1 MLRNLSIL
9 DNMDLFRNKNIGPM
23 DTLHPT
29 WNYCILGPTSTLAN
43 TQHHMLLVDTCFE
56 TCIKQV
62 LLTKLGLPIK
72 QSIPHLTSDDLNL
85 KATTA
90 MASRFLV
97 LGLLAGVH
105 SAPTTDDNLIPGTE
119 MLTSLVSSCWLPN
132 KISCISKSREQWII
146 V

>member
-1 MLRNLSIL
+1 
-9 DNMDLFRNKNIGPM
+9 M

-43 TQHHMLLVDTCFE
+43 TQNHMLLVDTCYE
-56 TCIKQV
+56 TYIMQV
-62 LLTKLGLPIK
+62 LFTKPGLPIK

-105 SAPTTDDNLIPGTE
+105 SAPTTDDNLITGTE
-119 MLTSLVSSCWLPN
+119 MLTSLVSSCWLPK
-132 KISCISKSREQWII
+132 KISCDSKSGEEGII

>member
-1 MLRNLSIL
+1 ME
-9 DNMDLFRNKNIGPM
+9 
-23 DTLHPT
+23 TLHPT

-56 TCIKQV
+56 TYIKQV
-62 LLTKLGLPIK
+62 LLTKPGLPIK
-72 QSIPHLTSDDLNL
+72 QSIPHLTSVDLNL

-105 SAPTTDDNLIPGTE
+105 SAPTTDDNLITGTE
-119 MLTSLVSSCWLPN
+119 MLTSLVSSCWLPK
-132 KISCISKSREQWII
+132 KISCDSKSGEEGII

>member
-1 MLRNLSIL
+1 ME
-9 DNMDLFRNKNIGPM
+9 
-23 DTLHPT
+23 TLHPT

-43 TQHHMLLVDTCFE
+43 TQHQMLLVDTCFE
-56 TCIKQV
+56 TYTKQV
-62 LLTKLGLPIK
+62 LLTKPGLPIK
-72 QSIPHLTSDDLNL
+72 QAIPHLTSVDLNL

>member
-1 MLRNLSIL
+1 ME
-9 DNMDLFRNKNIGPM
+9 
-23 DTLHPT
+23 TLHPT

-43 TQHHMLLVDTCFE
+43 TQNHMLLVDTCFE
-56 TCIKQV
+56 TYIKQV
-62 LLTKLGLPIK
+62 LLTKPGLPIK
-72 QSIPHLTSDDLNL
+72 QSIPHLTSVDLNL

-119 MLTSLVSSCWLPN
+119 MLTSLVSSCWLPK
-132 KISCISKSREQWII
+132 KISCDSKSGEEGII

>member
-1 MLRNLSIL
+1 ME
-9 DNMDLFRNKNIGPM
+9 
-23 DTLHPT
+23 TLHPT

-56 TCIKQV
+56 TYIKQV

-72 QSIPHLTSDDLNL
+72 QSIPHLTSVDLNL

-119 MLTSLVSSCWLPN
+119 MLTSLVSSCWWPN
-132 KISCISKSREQWII
+132 KISCI
-146 V
+146 

>member
-1 MLRNLSIL
+1 ME
-9 DNMDLFRNKNIGPM
+9 
-23 DTLHPT
+23 TLHPT

-43 TQHHMLLVDTCFE
+43 TQNHMLLVDTCYE
-56 TCIKQV
+56 TYIMQV
-62 LLTKLGLPIK
+62 LFTKPGLPIK

-97 LGLLAGVH
+97 VGVLAGVH

-119 MLTSLVSSCWLPN
+119 MLTSLVSSCWLPK
-132 KISCISKSREQWII
+132 KISCDSKSGEEGII

>member
-1 MLRNLSIL
+1 ME
-9 DNMDLFRNKNIGPM
+9 
-23 DTLHPT
+23 TLHPT

-56 TCIKQV
+56 TYIKQV

-132 KISCISKSREQWII
+132 KISCDSKSGEEGII

>member
-1 MLRNLSIL
+1 ME
-9 DNMDLFRNKNIGPM
+9 
-23 DTLHPT
+23 TLHPT

-43 TQHHMLLVDTCFE
+43 TQNHMLLVDTCYE
-56 TCIKQV
+56 TYIMQV
-62 LLTKLGLPIK
+62 LFTKPGLPIK

-97 LGLLAGVH
+97 VGLLAGVH
-105 SAPTTDDNLIPGTE
+105 SAPTTDDNLITGTE

>member
-1 MLRNLSIL
+1 
-9 DNMDLFRNKNIGPM
+9 MDLFRNKNIGPM
-23 DTLHPT
+23 ETLHPT

-43 TQHHMLLVDTCFE
+43 TQNHMLLVDTCYE
-56 TCIKQV
+56 TYIMQV
-62 LLTKLGLPIK
+62 LFTKPGLPIK
-72 QSIPHLTSDDLNL
+72 QSIPHLTSVDLNL

-132 KISCISKSREQWII
+132 KISCISKSRELWII